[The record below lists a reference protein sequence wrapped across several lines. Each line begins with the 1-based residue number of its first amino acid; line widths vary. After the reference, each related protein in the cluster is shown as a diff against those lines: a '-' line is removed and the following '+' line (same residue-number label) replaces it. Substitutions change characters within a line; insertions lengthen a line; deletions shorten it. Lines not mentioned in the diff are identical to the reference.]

1 MLVFNMISSQEV
13 FIINPK
19 YLVIKNELKQ
29 EIVTGKFHSGERFY
43 SESEIIKKY
52 NVSSITAIRALKE
65 LVQDG
70 YIVRYQGI
78 GTFVSRARKEKI
90 VKFSDIEIFSFDSDK
105 TRVLSIKRKN
115 KKQILNTLK
124 LTTDSYYYQIERIRE
139 ANETPYIYHKSYLPE
154 QYINP
159 NYPEINYYNSIYKRL
174 KLDYNIDL
182 TEEKF
187 VETNEILFPA
197 PNNIRKQLEINEVE
211 PVVFQ
216 TKLSSLSENN
226 KPIEYVESYKKWN
239 FYKIQLLSN
248 N

>member
-1 MLVFNMISSQEV
+1 M
-13 FIINPK
+13 INPK